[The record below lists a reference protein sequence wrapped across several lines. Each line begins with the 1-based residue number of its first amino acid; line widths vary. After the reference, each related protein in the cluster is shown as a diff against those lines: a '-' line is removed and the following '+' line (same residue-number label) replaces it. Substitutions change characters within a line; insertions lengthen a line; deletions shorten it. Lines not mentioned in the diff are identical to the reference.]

1 MQNYLSYLKIFFNSR
16 WIFKPPKQKKIL
28 IYDGNSNPF
37 KEYFKERDYNIFF
50 RRGEEINL
58 YLISKMI
65 LNLNISADSYTE
77 LFLDYAKPKI
87 IITAIDN
94 NHKFYG
100 LKKKFSIPTA
110 FVQNGT
116 RTNWGDIFSKKE
128 IIKKS
133 NKKIFEVDFMF
144 VFNETIAKKYNSF
157 ISGKT
162 FSIGSFKNN
171 INLKNIKQNKKK
183 EILFISTFKLGKAGK
198 RSLLDK
204 VFYKNDDIVIR
215 HISEFA
221 KKNNIKFNVLGR
233 SMGILSGT
241 SETEKNYYNNICTE
255 SYKFIPNYKDRKTY
269 EIVSDYKY
277 ILTIDS
283 TLGIENLARGERTA
297 FLFNRPYK
305 FPIHTRRY
313 GGTENLPRRGPNW
326 TTYNKTSE
334 FNRVLKYLFIN
345 NEKNWKKTHLKF
357 TKKTMEYD
365 SGNKKFL
372 KIINRCIK

>member
-1 MQNYLSYLKIFFNSR
+1 MQNYLSYLKIFFNSK
-16 WIFKPPKQKKIL
+16 WSFSPPRQKKIL
-28 IYDGNSNPF
+28 IYDGELNPF
-37 KEYFKERDYNIFF
+37 KQYFKEKDYNIFF

-65 LNLNISADSYTE
+65 FNLNISSDSYIK
-77 LFLDYAKPKI
+77 LFLNYAKPKI

-94 NHKFYG
+94 NYKFYS
-100 LKKKFSIPTA
+100 LKKKFSIPTV

-128 IIKKS
+128 VIKKS

-144 VFNETIAKKYNSF
+144 VFNDTIAKKYNSF
-157 ISGKT
+157 IKGKT

-171 INLKNIKQNKKK
+171 INLKNIKKNKKK

-198 RSLLDK
+198 RSFLDK
-204 VFYKNDDIVIR
+204 VFYKNDDIVIKY
-215 HISEFA
+215 ISNFA
-221 KKNNIKFNVLGR
+221 KKNKIKLNILGR
-233 SMGILSGT
+233 SIGILSKI
-241 SETEKNYYNNICTE
+241 EKNYYDNLCAE
-255 SYKFIPNYKDRKTY
+255 GYKFIPNYKDRKTY
-269 EIVSDYKY
+269 EIVNKYKY

-313 GGTENLPRRGPNW
+313 GGTENLPRKGPNW
-326 TTYNKTSE
+326 TTYNNTAE
-334 FNRVLKYLFIN
+334 FNRVLKYLFIK
-345 NEKNWKKTHLKF
+345 NEKNWKKTHSKH
-357 TKKTMEYD
+357 TKKCMEYD

-372 KIINRCIK
+372 KILNYYIK